1 LRPDDISVQVNNLT
15 YGYPGHAIVLHE
27 INLKVLKG
35 EMFGIIGP
43 NGAGKST
50 LCKALNGLVPQFY
63 GGTYGGEVTVSGMNA
78 MKHTVAELSLK
89 VGLVFQEP
97 SNQFSGVSTRVDEE
111 VAFGMS
117 MMGFQR
123 DEMKDRI
130 SDSLRKVGLEGL
142 EDRSPFELSGGQQQR
157 LAIATVL
164 AVKPEVVVMD
174 EPTAQLDPVGKTE
187 VLETMRALN
196 REGYTIIVA
205 EHEIE
210 ELATFAD
217 RIIALN
223 EGRIILEG
231 STRKVL
237 TQVEQ
242 LKEIGVDPPSIT
254 ELSHALASKAGF
266 SPHDFPITLDEA
278 VVLYREMMKGDIQ
291 RA

>member
-1 LRPDDISVQVNNLT
+1 MPTGDVAVAVEGLT
-15 YGYPGHAIVLHE
+15 YSYPGHLPVLHE
-27 INLKVLKG
+27 INLRVTKG

-50 LCKALNGLVPQFY
+50 LCKALNGLVPHFY
-63 GGTYGGEVTVSGMNA
+63 GGTYGGSVTVAGLDTMRQ
-78 MKHTVAELSLK
+78 TVAELSLK

-97 SNQFSGVSTRVDEE
+97 TNQFSGVSARVDEE

-123 DEMKDRI
+123 DEMLDRI
-130 SDSLRKVGLEGL
+130 RESLKQVGLEGL

-157 LAIATVL
+157 LAIATIL
-164 AVKPEVVVMD
+164 AVRPEIIVMD

-223 EGRIILEG
+223 EGRIVSVG
-231 STRKVL
+231 STRDVL
-237 TQVEQ
+237 TEVDE
-242 LKEIGVDPPSIT
+242 LKKIGVDPPSVT
-254 ELSHALASKAGF
+254 ELSHLISEGAKLS
-266 SPHDFPITLDEA
+266 SDQYPITLDGA
-278 VVLYREMMKGDIQ
+278 IGLYRKLVRGGRVQ
-291 RA
+291 

>member
-1 LRPDDISVQVNNLT
+1 MPSDDVTVEVDGLT
-15 YGYPGHAIVLHE
+15 YSYPGHAPVLHD
-27 INLKVLKG
+27 IKFGVLKG

-63 GGTYGGEVTVSGMNA
+63 GGTYGGTVTVAGMNT
-78 MKHTVAELSLK
+78 MKRTVADLSLK

-97 SNQFSGVSTRVDEE
+97 TNQFSGVSMRVDEE

-123 DEMKDRI
+123 EEMLRRI
-130 SDSLRKVGLEGL
+130 SDALKEVGLEGL
-142 EDRSPFELSGGQQQR
+142 EERSPFELSGGQQQR

-164 AVKPEVVVMD
+164 AVRPEVIVMD

-223 EGRIILEG
+223 EGRILFEG
-231 STRKVL
+231 PTRTVL
-237 TQVEQ
+237 TRIDE
-242 LKEIGVDPPSIT
+242 LKKIGVDPPSVT
-254 ELSHALASKAGF
+254 ELSHVLAQRANLKPEAY
-266 SPHDFPITLDEA
+266 PITLDEA
-278 VVLYREMMKGDIQ
+278 IAFYRDLLGGH
-291 RA
+291 AT

>member
-1 LRPDDISVQVNNLT
+1 MPTDEVSVQVDNLT
-15 YGYPGHAIVLHE
+15 YGYPGHAPVLHE
-27 INLKVLKG
+27 INLRALKG
-35 EMFGIIGP
+35 EMLGIIGP

-63 GGTYGGEVTVSGMNA
+63 GGTYGGDVTVSGMNT

-123 DEMKDRI
+123 EEMADRI
-130 SDSLRKVGLEGL
+130 KDSLRQVGLEGL

-164 AVKPEVVVMD
+164 AVKPEIIVMD

-187 VLETMRALN
+187 VLETMHALN
-196 REGYTIIVA
+196 KEGYTIIVA

-223 EGRIILEG
+223 EGRIMLEG
-231 STRKVL
+231 SAHNVL
-237 TQVEQ
+237 TQIEP
-242 LKEIGVDPPSIT
+242 LKKIGVDPPSVT
-254 ELSHALASKAGF
+254 ELSYLLSAKAGLI
-266 SPHDFPITLDEA
+266 PAEYPITLDEA
-278 VVLYREMMKGDIQ
+278 ITLYRNLVA
-291 RA
+291 R

>member
-1 LRPDDISVQVNNLT
+1 MPADETTVQVDGLI
-15 YGYPGHAIVLHE
+15 YGYPGHAPVLQE
-27 INLKVLKG
+27 ISLKVTKG
-35 EMFGIIGP
+35 EMFGIVGP

-50 LCKALNGLVPQFY
+50 LCKALNGLVPHFY
-63 GGTYGGEVTVSGMNA
+63 GGTYGGSVIVSGMNT

-117 MMGFQR
+117 MMGFDR
-123 DEMKDRI
+123 HEMSGRMTNALKQ
-130 SDSLRKVGLEGL
+130 VGLEGL
-142 EDRSPFELSGGQQQR
+142 EDRSPYELSGGQQQR

-164 AVKPEVVVMD
+164 AVRPEVIVMD

-187 VLETMRALN
+187 VLETMHALN
-196 REGYTIIVA
+196 KEGYTIIVA

-223 EGRIILEG
+223 EGKIILEG
-231 STRKVL
+231 PTHGVL
-237 TQVEQ
+237 TQIER
-242 LKEIGVDPPSIT
+242 LRGIGVDPPSVT
-254 ELSHALASKAGF
+254 ELSHLLANEIALK
-266 SPHDFPITLDEA
+266 PEKYPITLDEA
-278 VVLYREMMKGDIQ
+278 IALYRTTLEGNPS
-291 RA
+291 

>member
-1 LRPDDISVQVNNLT
+1 MAPNDVSVQVNNLT
-15 YGYPGHAIVLHE
+15 FGYPGHPYVLHE

-63 GGTYGGEVTVSGMNA
+63 GGTYGGEVTVSGMKV
-78 MKHTVAELSLK
+78 MEHTVAELSLK

-123 DEMKDRI
+123 EEMMDRI
-130 SDSLRKVGLEGL
+130 TDSLSKVGLEGL
-142 EDRSPFELSGGQQQR
+142 EDRSPYELSGGQQQR

-164 AVKPEVVVMD
+164 AVKPEVIVMD

-196 REGYTIIVA
+196 KEGYTIIVA

-223 EGRIILEG
+223 EGRIVVEG
-231 STRKVL
+231 STRNVL

-242 LKEIGVDPPSIT
+242 LKKIGVDSPSVT
-254 ELSHALASKAGF
+254 ELSHLVAAKGGF
-266 SPHDFPITLDEA
+266 APEDYPITLDEA
-278 VVLYREMMKGDIQ
+278 ITLYRDRIKGDIQ

>member
-1 LRPDDISVQVNNLT
+1 MPADETTVQVDGLI
-15 YGYPGHAIVLHE
+15 YGYPGHAPVLQE
-27 INLKVLKG
+27 ISLKVTKG
-35 EMFGIIGP
+35 EMFGIVGP

-50 LCKALNGLVPQFY
+50 LCKALNGLVPHFY
-63 GGTYGGEVTVSGMNA
+63 GGTYGGSVIVSGMNT

-117 MMGFQR
+117 MMGFDRQ
-123 DEMKDRI
+123 EMSGRMTNALKQ
-130 SDSLRKVGLEGL
+130 VGLEGL
-142 EDRSPFELSGGQQQR
+142 EDRSPYELSGGQQQR

-164 AVKPEVVVMD
+164 AVRPEVIVMD

-187 VLETMRALN
+187 VLETMHALN
-196 REGYTIIVA
+196 KEGYTIIVA

-223 EGRIILEG
+223 EGKIILEG
-231 STRKVL
+231 PTHGVL
-237 TQVEQ
+237 TQIER
-242 LKEIGVDPPSIT
+242 LRGIGVDPPSVT
-254 ELSHALASKAGF
+254 ELSHLLANEIALK
-266 SPHDFPITLDEA
+266 PEKYPITLDEA
-278 VVLYREMMKGDIQ
+278 IALYRTTLEGNPS
-291 RA
+291 